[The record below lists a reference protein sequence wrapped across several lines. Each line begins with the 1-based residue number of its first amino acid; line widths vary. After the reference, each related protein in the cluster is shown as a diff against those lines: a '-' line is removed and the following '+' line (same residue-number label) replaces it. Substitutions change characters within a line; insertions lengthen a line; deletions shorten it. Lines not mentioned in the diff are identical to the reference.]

1 MAFGGFQE
9 TQNSAPMSEI
19 NTTPLVDV
27 MLVLLVIFIITAP
40 LMTSAIKLDLPNA
53 PSKTV
58 QTKPE
63 TIQLGI
69 NAAGEYF
76 WNTTKVSPEALKERM
91 RVAAELQPQ
100 PEIHLRADK
109 LTHYAAIALVLGHAQ
124 SIGLSKVGF
133 VTLPQDKPTQQKP

>member
-53 PSKTV
+53 PSKAV
-58 QTKPE
+58 QTKPD

-76 WNTTKVSPEALKERM
+76 WNTTKVSTDNLKERM
-91 RVAAELQPQ
+91 RAASELQPQ

-109 LTHYAAIALVLGHAQ
+109 LTQYAAIALVLGHAQ

-133 VTLPQDKPTQQKP
+133 VTLPQEKPTQPKQ